1 MVSLR
6 MPSFELQGYPKNG
19 CLWLDCQTWMLCVC
33 LYAVVPGRLNK
44 SEYSIPLGF
53 VEQFK
58 TMDTHKLL
66 AILRGNMIIV
76 DWNWGYTILRQSDKS
91 F

>member
-1 MVSLR
+1 VVRLPNMDAV
-6 MPSFELQGYPKNG
+6 
-19 CLWLDCQTWMLCVC
+19 CV
-33 LYAVVPGRLNK
+33 YAVVPGRLNK
-44 SEYSIPLGF
+44 SEYSIPLRF

-58 TMDTHKLL
+58 TMGTHKLL

-76 DWNWGYTILRQSDKS
+76 HWNWGYFILRQSDKS